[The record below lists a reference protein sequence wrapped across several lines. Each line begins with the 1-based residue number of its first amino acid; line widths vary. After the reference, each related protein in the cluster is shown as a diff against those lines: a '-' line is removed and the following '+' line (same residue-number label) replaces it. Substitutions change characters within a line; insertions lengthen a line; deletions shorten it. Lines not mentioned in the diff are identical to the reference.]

1 MDHNIERQNYDRS
14 LREEMAMPATAS
26 TCPAHQ
32 GRDDRKTA
40 KIAAANVAT
49 QEGARLIRSFGAS
62 RDILRS
68 PSVRQGGPANGSPS
82 QEIDIVN
89 PGDVSFFFLDGE
101 VHRKRRAAV
110 AGLFAPKTIVTRHQ
124 AVMKRTM
131 DDIVASLQARGS
143 APLDELSWQMAVEVA
158 ADIIGLTNS
167 DSSENLASRVKAVLD
182 SSLERRK
189 GWIGKAVF
197 GAKMLIRVG
206 RFWKHDMVPAIEA
219 RRMQPQDDVISYMV
233 KENYSKRGMI
243 MEALSYGGAGMM
255 TTREFIVMCAWHMF
269 EKQELRERFL
279 NGDDA
284 DKFAILEE
292 ILRLE
297 PVASLVHRRVTE
309 PMQTKDGTPVHQGE
323 TVAISIRDANT
334 DEAITGPCP
343 FELDPDRAK
352 RMKVVGPYMSFSDGP
367 HRCPGAQVALYETSI
382 FLDRMFRLPGISL
395 VSEPVVSW
403 NPHIQGY
410 ELRGAVIAC
419 DPA

>member
-1 MDHNIERQNYDRS
+1 MS
-14 LREEMAMPATAS
+14 ATAS
-26 TCPAHQ
+26 ACPVHQ
-32 GRDDRKTA
+32 GRDDRKSGKVADANLTA
-40 KIAAANVAT
+40 
-49 QEGARLIRSFGAS
+49 QEGARIIGSFAAS

-68 PSVRQGGPANGSPS
+68 PKVRQAGPPTDSPS
-82 QEIDIVN
+82 DQKDISD
-89 PGDVSFFFLDGE
+89 PGDVSFFFLDGDE
-101 VHRKRRAAV
+101 HRKRRAAV

-124 AVMKRTM
+124 AVMNRTM
-131 DDIVASLQARGS
+131 DDIVAKLRARGS
-143 APLDELSWQMAVEVA
+143 APLDELSWHMAVEVA
-158 ADIIGLTNS
+158 ADIIGLT
-167 DSSENLASRVKAVLD
+167 DSADNEELANRVKAVLD

-189 GWIGKAVF
+189 GLFGKIAF
-197 GAKMLIRVG
+197 GAKMLVRVG

-219 RRMQPQDDVISYMV
+219 RRKVPKDDVISYMV

-269 EKQELRERFL
+269 EKPELRDRFL
-279 NGDDA
+279 AGEDA

-297 PVASLVHRRVTE
+297 PVASMVHRRAAE
-309 PMQTKDGTPVHQGE
+309 PVAAAGGTALEQGE
-323 TVAISIRDANT
+323 TVAISIRAANT

-367 HRCPGAQVALYETSI
+367 HRCPGAQVALHETSI
-382 FLDRMFRLPGISL
+382 FLDRLFRLPGIRL
-395 VSEPVVSW
+395 VSEPVVNW

-410 ELRGAVIAC
+410 ELRGAVVAC